1 MDTKGRSMNN
11 REVSVIED
19 VLRALHEWW
28 MMSEAGSTQ
37 EQRIEEMKAYG
48 QKKLDRLLSEQA
60 ERDQQIIAK
69 MREESQS

>member
-1 MDTKGRSMNN
+1 MNN